1 MKISINHLTLD
12 NFKGVSTSMIDFGSE
27 NANIYGANATG
38 KTTHFDAF
46 LWVLF
51 GKDSLNNANF
61 EIKALD
67 EAGTQ
72 AHNLEHSVEL
82 SLNIDGVT
90 LALKKTYA
98 EKWTRKRGQAAPEF
112 TGHTSTYFIDQVPSK
127 KKEYDEKI
135 SSIIDESA
143 FRLLADPRYFNE
155 QLHWQKRRELLL
167 EVCGEVED
175 QAVIDS
181 VDNLSAL
188 PEILDGKSIE
198 DHKKIVVAK
207 RKAVNDEL
215 AKIPTR
221 IDEVKKSI
229 VEIPQEKSIVEKV
242 KAGLEKEKSELE
254 TKLSDLKNG
263 GEAAKLRIEL
273 QEVVAEIR
281 KVENDF
287 SANQDAR
294 IKKERLACDES
305 MANLEAHNREI
316 TAHDSET
323 AQIQVDSASS
333 TKKIKDLRGQWHKI
347 NSEEFS
353 HTGKCP
359 TCGQDI
365 PVEEIQEAE
374 AVFNNSKAT
383 KLKEISAAGKLEGDR
398 LEASQSHIEGRK
410 KIRAKL
416 TQDRDYLLLAIKDY
430 GTTISKI
437 RNETADTEELS
448 KKAAEIEDKL
458 LNAQGNSKEAII
470 TLESEIKI
478 KNEEIQAQVDILNQ
492 IKANGK
498 AESRQV
504 ELMAQEKKLVEEFG
518 RLEYELNL
526 LEQFT
531 REKVA
536 LLESKINS
544 KFEIARF
551 KLFSDQIN
559 GGLTETCETVLDGVP
574 YGSIN
579 SAGRVQVGMDT
590 IKTLQAHYGVSAPI
604 WIDNR
609 ESIIDLPE
617 IDAQVISLIVNKKDP
632 VLRVETIT
640 KKERRVA

>member
-98 EKWTRKRGQAAPEF
+98 EKWTHKRGQAAPEF

-242 KAGLEKEKSELE
+242 KAGLEKEKAELE

-430 GTTISKI
+430 ETTISKI

-470 TLESEIKI
+470 ALESEIKI

-504 ELMAQEKKLVEEFG
+504 ELMDQEKKLVEEFG

-531 REKVA
+531 RGKVA

-579 SAGRVQVGMDT
+579 SAGRVQVGLD
-590 IKTLQAHYGVSAPI
+590 IIQTLQAHHGVSCPI

-617 IDAQVISLIVNKKDP
+617 IDAQVISLIVSEKDP

-640 KKERRVA
+640 EKERKSA